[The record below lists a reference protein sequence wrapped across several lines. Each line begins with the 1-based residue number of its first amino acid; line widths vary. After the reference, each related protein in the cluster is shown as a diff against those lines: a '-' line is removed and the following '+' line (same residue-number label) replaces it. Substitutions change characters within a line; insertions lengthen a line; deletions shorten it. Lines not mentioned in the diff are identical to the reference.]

1 MGSIVAMSSSTDSSS
16 TDSTAPVLDP
26 TEAARAAGLRYVSDC
41 DPGIRRE
48 RLKDGGFRYAGVD
61 GEPVTSAKVLARIE
75 KLRIPPAW
83 DDVWICARPNG
94 HIQATGRDAR
104 GRKQYRYHADWN
116 ATRSQTKYDRLLA
129 FGEAL
134 PALRVRID
142 ADLSRRGLPR
152 EKVLATVLSLMDT
165 TLIRVGN
172 KEYARANQ
180 SYGLTTLRD
189 KHVTAEGATIRFHFV
204 GKSGQQHAI
213 DVRDRRL
220 ARIVKRCRDIPGYQL
235 FQYYDEDG
243 ARQDVSSG
251 DVNDYL
257 REVTGAEFSAKDFRT
272 WGGSVLAAMTLC
284 ALEPAES
291 EPATRRNVVQAVK
304 EVAAA
309 LGNRPATCRKYY
321 IHPAVLEGY
330 SAGTLPDDW
339 SAAVAAAEAQP
350 SPGLSAEEAAL
361 MTILRRA
368 A

>member
-1 MGSIVAMSSSTDSSS
+1 M
-16 TDSTAPVLDP
+16 
-26 TEAARAAGLRYVSDC
+26 
-41 DPGIRRE
+41 
-48 RLKDGGFRYAGVD
+48 
-61 GEPVTSAKVLARIE
+61 
-75 KLRIPPAW
+75 
-83 DDVWICARPNG
+83 
-94 HIQATGRDAR
+94 
-104 GRKQYRYHADWN
+104 
-116 ATRSQTKYDRLLA
+116 
-129 FGEAL
+129 
-134 PALRVRID
+134 
-142 ADLSRRGLPR
+142 
-152 EKVLATVLSLMDT
+152 
-165 TLIRVGN
+165 
-172 KEYARANQ
+172 
-180 SYGLTTLRD
+180 
-189 KHVTAEGATIRFHFV
+189 
-204 GKSGQQHAI
+204 
-213 DVRDRRL
+213 RDRRL